1 MMHLFS
7 RLSIH
12 QSTCWLLRPW
22 SFGLLGLE
30 TRNTEIVRKLTP
42 APPKKKTEEGCGWR
56 SFNQWWASTWN
67 LFSIFVCFATSA
79 FCTQLAYYLDVSWF
93 RPWISNLAWSDKT
106 EKPRL
111 FRCLEWHWLPF
122 TEGWR
127 LFPMF
132 ILTPALPH
140 HSKVLVLKVFGPC
153 LACHWFYWKII
164 RSVPSYSTGK
174 SDS

>member
-1 MMHLFS
+1 MHLFS

-42 APPKKKTEEGCGWR
+42 PKNDRRGM
-56 SFNQWWASTWN
+56 WN
-67 LFSIFVCFATSA
+67 DCHSIDDGHQPEIYFATSA

-122 TEGWR
+122 YWR
-127 LFPMF
+127 L
-132 ILTPALPH
+132 
-140 HSKVLVLKVFGPC
+140 
-153 LACHWFYWKII
+153 KII
-164 RSVPSYSTGK
+164 SYVYTHSCLPSSLEGFSSEGFCSVWYDRIWAMLGMSLIPIRSFPSYSTGK
-174 SDS
+174 TDS